1 MIAKDPGK
9 IHYYISLVNS
19 GIRIAGCI
27 VAVLFHSI
35 TILAISLLVAEILG
49 ILEEVI
55 D

>member
-9 IHYYISLVNS
+9 MHYYISLVKS
-19 GIRIAGCI
+19 GVRIAGCV
-27 VAVLFHSI
+27 VAILFQSI
-35 TILAISLLVAEILG
+35 TILAISFLVAEILG

>member
-9 IHYYISLVNS
+9 MQYYITLVKR
-19 GIRIAGCI
+19 GVRIAGCI
-27 VAVLFHSI
+27 GAVVLQSI
-35 TILAISLLVAEILG
+35 TLLAVSFLLAEILG

>member
-1 MIAKDPGK
+1 MIANAPGK
-9 IHYYISLVNS
+9 MPYFISLVKS
-19 GIRIAGCI
+19 GIRLAGCI
-27 VAVLFHSI
+27 VAVLFQSI

>member
-1 MIAKDPGK
+1 MIAKDPGQM
-9 IHYYISLVNS
+9 HYYISLVKS

-27 VAVLFHSI
+27 VAVLFQSI